1 MAQEPPTGPL
11 DPGPLVI
18 LGSDWGDVGCRLR
31 LRRPGATSALTSAV
45 GLGLNYRADP
55 AAARH
60 CLGHHSPKRNEGR
73 YLECDNPPQ
82 PGEKTCVSCAIADAE
97 FAADLHHAHT
107 KPVDQI
113 HESVRQ
119 HLQRTNILYLAAF
132 RDGSVKVGT
141 STATR
146 RGTRLTEQGA
156 WRAVEVAEVGDG
168 FAVRRLEDLVTERLG
183 LPQAVATTRKLRGM
197 LTPRSDVELDA
208 VLARRSADVHE
219 LMTSDAG
226 RTAAA
231 GATPID
237 RHWSSAEATAPVWE
251 RPHPYPLALDAG
263 QHDLTIEAMCGRLA
277 AVSRPDGADRF
288 VIDIGRLYGREIEI
302 GSFQSDEVTV
312 QDSLF

>member
-1 MAQEPPTGPL
+1 MAQEAPTGPL
-11 DPGPLVI
+11 EPGPLVL
-18 LGSDWGDVGCRLR
+18 LGSDWGEDGCRLR
-31 LRRPGATSALTSAV
+31 IRRPGAPSTLTAAV
-45 GLGLNYRADP
+45 GLDLNYRADP
-55 AAARH
+55 ATRRH
-60 CLGHHSPKRNEGR
+60 CLGHQSPKRNQGR
-73 YLECDNPPQ
+73 YLDCDNRPR
-82 PGEKTCVSCAIADAE
+82 PGEKTCTSCAIADAE

-119 HLQRTNILYLAAF
+119 HLQRANVLYLAAF

-168 FAVRRLEDLVTERLG
+168 IAVRRLEDLVTEHLG

-197 LTPRSDVELDA
+197 LTPRSDDELDA
-208 VLARRSADVHE
+208 VLTERAVEVHA
-219 LMTSDAG
+219 LMASDAG
-226 RTAAA
+226 RAAA
-231 GATPID
+231 EDATPTD
-237 RHWSSAEATAPVWE
+237 RRWASAQVTAPAWE
-251 RPHPYPLALDAG
+251 RTHPYPLALDAG
-263 QHDLTIEAMCGRLA
+263 QHHLTIEAMCGRLA

-288 VIDIGRLYGREIEI
+288 VIDVGRLYGREIEI
-302 GSFQSDEVTV
+302 GSFRSDEVAV